1 MRCHYCFYRDEQ
13 QNRSTSEDCMM
24 TLQTAETLI
33 RRCFEEL
40 DQGGFVSF
48 AFQGGEPTL
57 AGLDFFLFFTQ
68 TVRKYN
74 QKCVTVQY
82 AIQTN
87 GLAVAEEWAKFFR
100 EENFL
105 VGISLDGTPDVHDAL
120 RPDVSGD
127 GTWTRVMQMI
137 KLLEQYHI
145 ECNLL
150 CVVTKRLAKKAE
162 RVYKSMKA
170 TGVRY
175 LQFITDRKSTRL
187 NSSHPSSSRMPSS
200 A

>member
-87 GLAVAEEWAKFFR
+87 GLAVAENGR
-100 EENFL
+100 NF
-105 VGISLDGTPDVHDAL
+105 S
-120 RPDVSGD
+120 
-127 GTWTRVMQMI
+127 
-137 KLLEQYHI
+137 
-145 ECNLL
+145 
-150 CVVTKRLAKKAE
+150 AKKTSLL
-162 RVYKSMKA
+162 V
-170 TGVRY
+170 
-175 LQFITDRKSTRL
+175 
-187 NSSHPSSSRMPSS
+187 S